1 MKLLTI
7 KNKLITI
14 KMNKFKIFSLAL
26 VASAS
31 VAKAQDINQ
40 AKKAIDA
47 EQFEKAKSL
56 LKSIIK
62 AKPSDGEANFVL
74 GNVYLNQAIIDSA
87 KIYYLNGLEAADKKN
102 LNYIGLG
109 QLDLDSKNTA
119 SAQANFGLATKD
131 MKRKDVNE
139 FIYIGRAY
147 MNSTNPDY
155 TNAIAS
161 LKKALLLEPQ
171 NATALLAIGDAY
183 YGANNQNDAY
193 KAYRDAF
200 TADPTLLRAKMQL
213 GVLLK
218 GAKSYDEAIKSF
230 NEVIAIDAN
239 YGPVY
244 RELAETYY
252 KWARNKPSTRQV
264 NYQKAI
270 QNYEK
275 YLSLTDYSMNSR
287 MRHADF
293 LILVEDY
300 KALEKEANKMIEL
313 DKVNPRIY
321 RYLGYSAYEN
331 GNYDVAIKSLEDYMK
346 VPSNKVIAKDNLYL
360 GFAKIKKGTDAAGVV
375 DPAAFEAGLAE
386 IKKAVATEPLAVED
400 LGDFGKELF
409 GKKQY
414 NQAAAIYELSTTNTE
429 QKNYLN
435 DNVYYGISLYYANAN
450 KEKTAMDAA
459 GLAKADAA
467 FDRVLVASPTYDEAY
482 LYKGRINNL
491 LEKDDLIIKNY
502 QEYINKTTAKG
513 AEELAKPATVKKVV
527 ESYNSIGAAYANTD
541 KAKAIEYFNKSLTL
555 DPTNA
560 YATQSVKALK

>member
-1 MKLLTI
+1 
-7 KNKLITI
+7 
-14 KMNKFKIFSLAL
+14 MNKFKIFSLAL

-74 GNVYLNQAIIDSA
+74 GNIYLNQTVVDSA
-87 KIYYLNGLEAADKKN
+87 KIYYLNGIAASDKKN

-119 SAQANFGLATKD
+119 GAQANFALATKD
-131 MKRKDVNE
+131 IKRKDVNE
-139 FIYIGRAY
+139 FIYIAKAY

-155 TNAIAS
+155 KSAITSAQ
-161 LKKALLLEPQ
+161 KALAIEPQ
-171 NATALLAIGDAY
+171 NAQALLTIGDAY

-230 NEVIAIDAN
+230 NEVIALDAN

-270 QNYEK
+270 TNYEK
-275 YLSLTDYSMNSR
+275 YLSLTDYSIHSR

-300 KALEKEANKMIEL
+300 KALEAEANKMIEL

-331 GNYDVAIKSLEDYMK
+331 GNYDVAIKSLEDFTK
-346 VPSNKVIAKDNLYL
+346 LPTNKAIAKDYLYL
-360 GFAKIKKGTDAAGVV
+360 GLAKIKKGSNAEGVV
-375 DPAAFEAGLAE
+375 DPAAFDAGLAE
-386 IKKAVATEPLAVED
+386 IKKAIAMEPLVVED

-409 GKKQY
+409 TKKQY
-414 NQAAAIYELSTTNTE
+414 VQAATLYEFAANTADS
-429 QKNYLN
+429 KNYLN

-450 KEKTAMDAA
+450 KAKGAADAA
-459 GLAKADAA
+459 ALAKADAA

-502 QEYINKTTAKG
+502 EEYITKTTAKG
-513 AEELAKPATVKKVV
+513 AEELAKPATVKKIV
-527 ESYNSIGAAYANTD
+527 EAYNSIGASYANTD
-541 KAKAIEYFNKSLTL
+541 KAKAIEYFNKSLVL
-555 DPTNA
+555 DPANT
-560 YATQSVKALK
+560 YAAQSVKALK

>member
-1 MKLLTI
+1 
-7 KNKLITI
+7 
-14 KMNKFKIFSLAL
+14 MNKFKIFSLAL

-74 GNVYLNQAIIDSA
+74 GNVYLNQAIVDSA

-109 QLDLDSKNTA
+109 QLDLDAKNAA

-155 TNAIAS
+155 TNAVAS

-230 NEVIAIDAN
+230 NEVIAVDAN

-386 IKKAVATEPLAVED
+386 IKKAVAVEPLAVED

-414 NQAAAIYELSTTNTE
+414 NQAASIYELSTSNTE

-459 GLAKADAA
+459 ALTKADAA

-513 AEELAKPATVKKVV
+513 AEELAKPATVKKIV

-541 KAKAIEYFNKSLTL
+541 KAKAIENFNKSLTL

>member
-1 MKLLTI
+1 
-7 KNKLITI
+7 
-14 KMNKFKIFSLAL
+14 MNKFKIFSLAF
-26 VASAS
+26 VASVS
-31 VAKAQDINQ
+31 VVKAQDIKE
-40 AKKAIDA
+40 ARKAIDA
-47 EQFEKAKSL
+47 EQFQKAKSL

-74 GNVYLNQAIIDSA
+74 GNIYLNQSVVDSA
-87 KIYYLNGLEAADKKN
+87 KIYYLNGIEAADRKN

-109 QLDLDSKNTA
+109 QIDLDNKNA
-119 SAQANFGLATKD
+119 AAAQANFALATKD
-131 MKRKDVNE
+131 MKRKDVDE
-139 FIYIGRAY
+139 YIYIGKAY
-147 MNSTNPDY
+147 SNSNNPDY
-155 TNAIAS
+155 NAAITS
-161 LKKALLLEPQ
+161 LKRALAIEPQ

-218 GAKSYDEAIKSF
+218 GAKSYDEAIKAF
-230 NEVIAIDAN
+230 NEVIALNAS

-252 KWARNKPSTRQV
+252 KWARNKPSTSKTNLQ
-264 NYQKAI
+264 NAI
-270 QNYEK
+270 TNYEK
-275 YLSLTDYSMNSR
+275 YLSLTDYSLDSK

-293 LILVEDY
+293 LILVKDY
-300 KALEKEANKMIEL
+300 KSLETVANKMIAE

-331 GNYDVAIKSLEDYMK
+331 GNIDVALKSLEDYTK
-346 VPSNKVIAKDNLYL
+346 VPSNKVIAKDYLYL

-375 DPAAFEAGLAE
+375 EPAAFDAGLAD
-386 IKKAVATEPLAVED
+386 IKKAVEMEPLAVED

-409 GKKQY
+409 TKKQY
-414 NQAAAIYELSTTNTE
+414 NQAAAIYELSANNAD

-435 DNVYYGISLYYANAN
+435 DNVYYGISIFYANAN
-450 KEKTAMDAA
+450 KEKTAIDAA

-502 QEYINKTTAKG
+502 EEYVAKTTAKG
-513 AEELAKPATVKKVV
+513 AEELAKPATVKKIV
-527 ESYNSIGAAYANTD
+527 EAYNAIGASYANTD
-541 KAKAIEYFNKSLTL
+541 KAKAIEYFNKSLVL
-555 DPTNA
+555 DPANT
-560 YATQSVKALK
+560 YAAQSVKALK